1 MLKQDDPKAK
11 EDMSSSV
18 GGEETA
24 MVKFSEKAS
33 MDEANPSTI
42 DKSVA
47 PGTEQVPEM
56 QMKAKKT
63 RIMKIRMSE
72 KNTRNPEKKR
82 RTPKKEEL
90 K

>member
-11 EDMSSSV
+11 EDVSSSF

-24 MVKFSEKAS
+24 IYKFSEEAT

-42 DKSVA
+42 DKSLA
-47 PGTEQVPEM
+47 PGTSKVPEM

-63 RIMKIRMSE
+63 RITKIRMSE
-72 KNTRNPEKKR
+72 KNTRNPEK
-82 RTPKKEEL
+82 
-90 K
+90 